1 MRQKVLEKEEAVY
14 RFGVKDDSK
23 GKLIAIASV
32 RGQFCDK

>member
-23 GKLIAIASV
+23 DKLIAIEFV
-32 RGQFCDK
+32 RGQLCNK